1 LYDRLFTDENPTGH
15 EDRDFLEFL
24 NPESMKILD
33 QALVHADVAQAPAG
47 SRYQFERLGY
57 FAVDETSRSDAPV
70 LNRIIGLRDSWAKQ
84 SK

>member
-1 LYDRLFTDENPTGH
+1 MYDRLFTDENPTGH